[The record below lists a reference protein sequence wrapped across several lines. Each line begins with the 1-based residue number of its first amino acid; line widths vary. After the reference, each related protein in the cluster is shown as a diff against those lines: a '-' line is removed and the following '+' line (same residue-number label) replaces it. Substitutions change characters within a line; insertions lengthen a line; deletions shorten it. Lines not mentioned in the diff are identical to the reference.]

1 MNQPSIRALLRQLQ
15 KQPMNKLAPLALV
28 SALVCVASFEFFA
41 KHGKAASA
49 ITPTSGDAQAQAVV
63 AAATAFLNSLTP
75 TERENVQFTFTA
87 EKTGTAARFSRA
99 ALAGKQG
106 SLSDGEG
113 PANGPGMRQENPA
126 RQSPPR
132 LGSGASPGRGPG
144 GGLGMG
150 PPGGFIGEQYGHA
163 VWSNYPASDV
173 PRPGLRLGSLS
184 PTQRDAAMHLLQ
196 VALSPKGYQKILDIM
211 GSDEA
216 LSKSGTPYCSGTAC
230 YTIGMFGEPSTTK
243 PWIFEFGG
251 HHLGLNI
258 TMLGEHGV
266 MTPTLTGAQPAVY
279 TSNGKTVRVLAE
291 ENDKAFALLNALQ
304 EGQRKQAMLTYRV
317 DDLVTGPGHAGET
330 IQPEGLKAAAMNEKQ
345 RAMLLDVI
353 WEWAGIIND
362 AYAEPR
368 MAEIKAGLDETYF
381 AWSGPATHKSGRN
394 GTSYY
399 RIQGP
404 KLIIEFSPQG
414 VGGDPTMHVHTMY
427 RDPTNDYGRA
437 FTSNLN

>member
-1 MNQPSIRALLRQLQ
+1 MKGPSIRALLRQLQ

-41 KHGKAASA
+41 KPGRAASA
-49 ITPTSGDAQAQAVV
+49 TTPTSGDAQTQAVV
-63 AAATAFLNSLTP
+63 AATTAFLNSLT
-75 TERENVQFTFTA
+75 TTQRENAQFTFTA
-87 EKTGTAARFSRA
+87 EKTAKAAKFSRV
-99 ALAGKQG
+99 GTGGTQRG
-106 SLSDGEG
+106 PSDGGG
-113 PANGPGMRQENPA
+113 PANGPGMRRRNPA

-132 LGSGASPGRGPG
+132 LGNGASPGRAP
-144 GGLGMG
+144 GMG
-150 PPGGFIGEQYGHA
+150 LPGGFVGEQYGQA

-173 PRPGLRLGSLS
+173 PRPGLRFGSLS
-184 PTQRDAAMHLLQ
+184 STQRDAAMHLLQ

-211 GSDEA
+211 GFDEA

-230 YTIGMFGEPSTTK
+230 YTIGIFGKPSTAK
-243 PWIFEFGG
+243 AWMLEFGG

-279 TSNGKTVRVLAE
+279 TSDGKTVRVLAE
-291 ENDKAFALLNALQ
+291 ENDKAFALLNALH
-304 EGQRKQAMLTYRV
+304 EGQRKQAILNYWV
-317 DDLVTGPGHAGET
+317 NDLVAGPGHAGET

-353 WEWAGIIND
+353 SEWAGIIND

-381 AWSGPATHKSGRN
+381 AWSGPATHEPGRN